1 MHLIKYM
8 YQAIAVFVC
17 IVIYHH
23 SVLSIT
29 ASQEKK
35 SRDGMADFKKCLY
48 ISEAFLNR
56 MFNFVRFCDKV
67 HTLRSVVCTVTV

>member
-8 YQAIAVFVC
+8 YQANAVFVC

-48 ISEAFLNR
+48 ISEAFLKTEYSILCA
-56 MFNFVRFCDKV
+56 FVTKFILYV
-67 HTLRSVVCTVTV
+67 LSFAL